1 VQPQVFLAV
10 SSGHVDGDADAGARE
25 GGHHWCLCARRL
37 ALGWQPAGTT
47 RTVPSRRARR
57 LRSGAAEA
65 CLHCLGSFLSK
76 LGDCAGAASRT
87 GRLAQAPPL
96 EPCGDGCVRTGLS
109 LFRLQLARPGFDP
122 RDDLLRKLRWHAP
135 VAFRLGSELRCGLY
149 PPQRHGFQ
157 EISAR
162 ECVEAEQSQR
172 HQVVHRNRPTARI
185 TGQTRLE
192 GARARPPWPPR

>member
-1 VQPQVFLAV
+1 MVLPQTGQISVLVRRPARDAWRSYGSRLVLREPCLRDARVGCVLVQPKLFVWAAF
-10 SSGHVDGDADAGARE
+10 
-25 GGHHWCLCARRL
+25 W
-37 ALGWQPAGTT
+37 
-47 RTVPSRRARR
+47 PS
-57 LRSGAAEA
+57 LVG
-65 CLHCLGSFLSK
+65 
-76 LGDCAGAASRT
+76 AGAASRT